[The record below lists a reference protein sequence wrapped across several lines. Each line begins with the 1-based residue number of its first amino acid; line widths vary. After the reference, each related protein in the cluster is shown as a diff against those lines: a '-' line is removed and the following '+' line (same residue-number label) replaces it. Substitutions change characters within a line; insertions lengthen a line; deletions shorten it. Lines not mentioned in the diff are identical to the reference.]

1 MIGKTSVAKIVSMI
15 CVFVCI
21 LSCVSLFAY
30 AEENDVQG
38 ASDGIPEGA
47 KRLIEVYP
55 EQSLRY
61 VDGQIIFSDGTA
73 MIYDDGKS
81 KSFDEKLDQSDIEDM
96 FSLTYS
102 LAEKPD
108 YLQDAGRSRCEPFFK
123 KMYGSSKAEVRK
135 QLVLVPWFGKR
146 VKFTKVNGA
155 AEQLR
160 KVAEEI
166 ERDYPEMIKYME
178 SSGTF
183 VWRKV
188 RGAQRMSSH
197 SYGIAIDIGVP
208 FSDYWQWAYGKVAE
222 TAQIGY
228 KNKIP
233 LEIVRVFEKHG
244 FVWGGR
250 WYHFDT
256 MHFEYRP
263 EIVYDL
269 KE

>member
-1 MIGKTSVAKIVSMI
+1 MTGKLSMAKFLIV
-15 CVFVCI
+15 VLACI
-21 LSCVSLFAY
+21 MFCISLAY
-30 AEENDVQG
+30 AEESETQEP
-38 ASDGIPEGA
+38 SDAFPAGV
-47 KRLIEVYP
+47 KRLMDAYP
-55 EQSLRY
+55 AQNLRY
-61 VDGQIIFSDGTA
+61 ADGQIIFPDGSA

-81 KSFDEKLDQSDIEDM
+81 KSFEEKLDHSDIEDM

-102 LAEKPD
+102 LAEKPE

-135 QLVLVPWFGKR
+135 QLVSVPWFGKS

-155 AEQLR
+155 ADQLR
-160 KVAEEI
+160 KVAQEI
-166 ERDYPEMIKYME
+166 ERDYPEMKKYMA

-188 RGAQRMSSH
+188 TGAQRLSSH

-263 EIVYDL
+263 EIVYYS